1 MPTPQQSAQPRQ
13 ARGALLIA
21 RSSHSSRSIVLRT
34 TVLALLAGIGMLAF
48 VVSPVVEHTAPYQ
61 WSAAAN
67 GVRAALPLDPY
78 YPAELTVEL
87 PCATAEGPAQTVL
100 STYPLTSA
108 DPAGLRIGS
117 DGRGMVIIRD
127 GVPVATGVRPP
138 AGCGTL
144 AVHFTAAATT
154 ISADQTIFAT
164 YGGDRRPRVSG
175 FFANPQAQAGLR
187 ARVVADTQFD
197 TSSSLIK
204 WIIGALSIL
213 FLVLAL
219 DGVRGAPAAG
229 EAIEQRSGMSDDPA
243 RHGDSASS
251 TPRPAS
257 EEPAVGHGGVSAA
270 RPG

>member
-1 MPTPQQSAQPRQ
+1 
-13 ARGALLIA
+13 
-21 RSSHSSRSIVLRT
+21 
-34 TVLALLAGIGMLAF
+34 
-48 VVSPVVEHTAPYQ
+48 
-61 WSAAAN
+61 
-67 GVRAALPLDPY
+67 
-78 YPAELTVEL
+78 
-87 PCATAEGPAQTVL
+87 
-100 STYPLTSA
+100 LTSA

-154 ISADQTIFAT
+154 ISADQTIFAA
-164 YGGDRRPRVSG
+164 YGGDRRSRVSG

-219 DGVRGAPAAG
+219 DGVRGIDNSPG
-229 EAIEQRSGMSDDPA
+229 RPKRA
-243 RHGDSASS
+243 RPSC
-251 TPRPAS
+251 
-257 EEPAVGHGGVSAA
+257 AVGRLRRLRVADLFVVASLPVWSLIGPPTPDDGYIMEIIQGRSATGLISNYA
-270 RPG
+270 H